1 MAAVDVAAQ
10 HLELAGAEQRL
21 SLRALRIGK
30 LARRAIHSARHCD
43 WKRARSASG
52 SRCQIRSTAALVA
65 AATASPWA
73 RALFGTADLVVQ
85 RGPRVA
91 IDAQDVLGV
100 DRAAQRPHLAAQR
113 RGDLF
118 QRQRAAVRVRQR
130 LRAIAAQF
138 GQARRRPV
146 MRTAHE
152 GSRPLRDTQ
161 MSGPRCPACCS
172 ATTAST
178 ALRLVPITQT
188 VASAAMPA
196 ASSLTG

>member
-1 MAAVDVAAQ
+1 MPDQVHGRVGRRG
-10 HLELAGAEQRL
+10 HRL
-21 SLRALRIGK
+21 
-30 LARRAIHSARHCD
+30 
-43 WKRARSASG
+43 
-52 SRCQIRSTAALVA
+52 
-65 AATASPWA
+65 PWA
-73 RALFGTADLVVQ
+73 RVVFGTADFIVQ

-113 RGDLF
+113 RGYPF

-138 GQARRRPV
+138 GQARGGGRLCGL
-146 MRTAHE
+146 RTE

>member
-21 SLRALRIGK
+21 QLARVAHRKVGAARHPQRAPLRLEARALGVRQQMPDQVHGRVG
-30 LARRAIHSARHCD
+30 RRGHR
-43 WKRARSASG
+43 
-52 SRCQIRSTAALVA
+52 L
-65 AATASPWA
+65 PWA
-73 RALFGTADLVVQ
+73 RVVFGTADFIVQ

-113 RGDLF
+113 RGYPF

-130 LRAIAAQF
+130 LRHR
-138 GQARRRPV
+138 GSVRSVRRRRLCGL
-146 MRTAHE
+146 RTE